1 MFLMMIQD
9 LRNAMDDLED
19 EIDDLMH
26 YHTAEER
33 DIITPVSASLP
44 PISPEIPPSPVYY
57 SERASP
63 QVYGQQ

>member
-1 MFLMMIQD
+1 MFLMMMIQD

-33 DIITPVSASLP
+33 HNYTSKCVTATNIASNTSVTCLLL
-44 PISPEIPPSPVYY
+44 
-57 SERASP
+57 
-63 QVYGQQ
+63 